1 MLPKINRLTRP
12 ELEGIKRAQ
21 KVIIQGRYFGL
32 LHQPKPGGAKGGTKF
47 GVIISNNI
55 SKKAVLR
62 NRLKRLLYRFIEK
75 HLLTSEGSFLF
86 LAKRPSLGMSI
97 PQAEEEILFFKNK
110 LK

>member
-1 MLPKINRLTRP
+1 MLPKLNRLTRQ
-12 ELEGIKRAQ
+12 EVEEIKKGQ

-32 LHQPKPGGAKGGTKF
+32 IYQPKIGVAKF
-47 GVIISNNI
+47 GVIVSNHI

-62 NRLKRLLYRFIEK
+62 NRVKRLLYRSLGK
-75 HLLTSEGSFLF
+75 HLITSEGFFLF
-86 LAKRPSLGMSI
+86 LAKRPSLEMSL

>member
-12 ELEGIKRAQ
+12 ELEEIKRAQ

-32 LHQPKPGGAKGGTKF
+32 IYQPEPGVAKF
-47 GVIISNNI
+47 GVIVSNNI

-62 NRLKRLLYRFIEK
+62 NRLKRLLYRFVGK
-75 HLLTSEGSFLF
+75 HLLTLEGSFLF

>member
-1 MLPKINRLTRP
+1 MLPKLNRLTRP
-12 ELEGIKRAQ
+12 ELEELKKAQ

-32 LHQPKPGGAKGGTKF
+32 IYQPKSDRTKF
-47 GVIISNNI
+47 GVVVSNNI

-62 NRLKRLLYRFIEK
+62 NRLKRLLYRFAGK
-75 HLLTSEGSFLF
+75 HLLTSKGSFLF

-110 LK
+110 LN